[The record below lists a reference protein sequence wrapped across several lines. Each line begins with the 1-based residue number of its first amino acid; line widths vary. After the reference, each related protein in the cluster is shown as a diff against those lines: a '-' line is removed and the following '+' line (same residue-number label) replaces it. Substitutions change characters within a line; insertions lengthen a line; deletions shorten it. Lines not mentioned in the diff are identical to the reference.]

1 MVADLV
7 YEAIISKENRKFIV
21 YGHSNFGPALHF
33 LVHFE
38 INFNLL
44 SKIVLSKLICHC
56 SDILYLMYCIYKM
69 WSHVRLQL
77 FRALAIKTRCK
88 KEKSSRVLT
97 DRETL
102 FLCLW
107 RVFNLES
114 VKSVKTLEEISQICS
129 HYDMSSGAGRTACN
143 YELLNIYI
151 FAYFPTVRQFL
162 CYHGDFWLFYFLS
175 SATLPCF
182 TFTKSLSDIPCNSP
196 TAPFPKI
203 CLWRQS
209 LWTPAVFIVQRLW
222 GGSW

>member
-1 MVADLV
+1 MHVIDNLTQSAADWLQTNSGLLPFYQHLDAPKLLFKNWVVADLV
-7 YEAIISKENRKFIV
+7 YEAIISKANRKFIV

-44 SKIVLSKLICHC
+44 SKIILSKLICHC

-77 FRALAIKTRCK
+77 FRALAIKTKRK

-102 FLCLW
+102 FVCLW

-114 VKSVKTLEEISQICS
+114 VKSVKTLEERNFFWHCK
-129 HYDMSSGAGRTACN
+129 
-143 YELLNIYI
+143 
-151 FAYFPTVRQFL
+151 
-162 CYHGDFWLFYFLS
+162 CYMD
-175 SATLPCF
+175 
-182 TFTKSLSDIPCNSP
+182 
-196 TAPFPKI
+196 
-203 CLWRQS
+203 
-209 LWTPAVFIVQRLW
+209 
-222 GGSW
+222 

>member
-1 MVADLV
+1 
-7 YEAIISKENRKFIV
+7 
-21 YGHSNFGPALHF
+21 
-33 LVHFE
+33 
-38 INFNLL
+38 
-44 SKIVLSKLICHC
+44 
-56 SDILYLMYCIYKM
+56 M

-77 FRALAIKTRCK
+77 FRALAIKTKCK

-107 RVFNLES
+107 RVFNLKS
-114 VKSVKTLEEISQICS
+114 AKSVKTLEERNFFLALQVLHGLNGRHHQHSPEHALTRHTFPVPCSKACLKVIHAISQICS

-162 CYHGDFWLFYFLS
+162 CYHGDFWLFYFILS